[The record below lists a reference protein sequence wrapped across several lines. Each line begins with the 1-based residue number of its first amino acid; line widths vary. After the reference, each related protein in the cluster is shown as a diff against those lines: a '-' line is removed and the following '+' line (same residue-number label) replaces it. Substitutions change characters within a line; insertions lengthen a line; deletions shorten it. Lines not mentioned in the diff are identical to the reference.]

1 MSLHPKTLAALE
13 AGPVKD
19 ETRGA
24 ESGTVRRCCCSHP
37 PKGEAVSDTPLNEV
51 LAEMAGGVPL
61 DPMPK
66 THYADPDTLA
76 TLARLERENADPRSD
91 IERHVKIASEQATEL
106 ADLRTKLEAAQRDA
120 ACFQWGVKNARWIRH
135 EHEAYVAIPVAR
147 DADLSCVMTRLL
159 AIDAAMQE
167 GK

>member
-1 MSLHPKTLAALE
+1 MSQSF
-13 AGPVKD
+13 VD
-19 ETRGA
+19 ETRLFD
-24 ESGTVRRCCCSHP
+24 RCHFI
-37 PKGEAVSDTPLNEV
+37 PLLE
-51 LAEMAGGVPL
+51 
-61 DPMPK
+61 
-66 THYADPDTLA
+66 H
-76 TLARLERENADPRSD
+76 ARQLERENADLRAD